1 MKKCREIE
9 INPEELFAHEESM
22 REKRERKT
30 IKVLFA
36 RSTTWEKK
44 CRTLIRHAAR
54 HAWICQAWR
63 VRGAWKEVRMWL
75 VTGDHERPTFEVG
88 ETTAFADLQEVVLR
102 MSNQNVWHRR
112 QSSGT
117 IWNNGKSY
125 SFRKPRK
132 AFSVLIC
139 FINKILP
146 SSLAWNSCWNCLEG
160 LRSSSFGQEH
170 FVSWLWYQLFYCYF
184 IRRKQLNDVDEGRRE
199 RQLKLSER
207 CVMKA

>member
-1 MKKCREIE
+1 MKRAWGKSVKGKQLRFF
-9 INPEELFAHEESM
+9 LRVQR
-22 REKRERKT
+22 REKKMSD
-30 IKVLFA
+30 A
-36 RSTTWEKK
+36 NPSRSPS
-44 CRTLIRHAAR
+44 RVNLPR
-54 HAWICQAWR
+54 AWR

-184 IRRKQLNDVDEGRRE
+184 IRRKQLKDVDEGRRE

>member
-1 MKKCREIE
+1 MKRAWRKSVKGKQLRFF
-9 INPEELFAHEESM
+9 LRVQR
-22 REKRERKT
+22 REKKMSD
-30 IKVLFA
+30 A
-36 RSTTWEKK
+36 NPSRSPS
-44 CRTLIRHAAR
+44 RVNLSR
-54 HAWICQAWR
+54 AWR

-75 VTGDHERPTFEVG
+75 VTGDQERPTFEVG

-125 SFRKPRK
+125 SFRKSRK

-146 SSLAWNSCWNCLEG
+146 SSLAWNSCWNCLLGRTSLFEV
-160 LRSSSFGQEH
+160 SFN
-170 FVSWLWYQLFYCYF
+170 WYVIKSILFHGFDINSF
-184 IRRKQLNDVDEGRRE
+184 IAISLGGN
-199 RQLKLSER
+199 S
-207 CVMKA
+207 